1 MGPSLVPREAGTRAG
16 YNFAGG
22 NERATV
28 VRPAGNGVGAAR
40 EDRAC
45 PGRVAGRTRGAC
57 RSRGRGMFSH
67 DPATGE
73 FALALEGARAP
84 RRRNAR
90 ATRPTLTVSLGDA
103 FLLDSFLRPGGL
115 MAHTDACGHAEPDT
129 ALAPPA
135 PCVPAG
141 LANRRARGPVGARL
155 RGAPPPRGQDG
166 LPGSGEC
173 LADLGDEDAKR
184 RFVGDRLRLVGRRG
198 MAAADGGAGDLP
210 MDPAGLPNSCH
221 LPAAAVSD
229 HNGEAS
235 EEREAATSARP
246 GACGTTGHRGQSPER
261 GSVSSMPSCAIASP
275 TRSPRRIP
283 MSRAPID
290 KIRNSQFE
298 PVTKTIRTPP
308 EVTSLAQ
315 AASPRMAV
323 AHEHGRLPTR

>member
-1 MGPSLVPREAGTRAG
+1 MPWEGRGQDARGMPQPGARDVLPRPGHRRVRPGVGGRQGAQEAQRPRHAPDAHRVARRLVPA
-16 YNFAGG
+16 
-22 NERATV
+22 
-28 VRPAGNGVGAAR
+28 
-40 EDRAC
+40 
-45 PGRVAGRTRGAC
+45 PGRPDGP
-57 RSRGRGMFSH
+57 H
-67 DPATGE
+67 
-73 FALALEGARAP
+73 
-84 RRRNAR
+84 RRVQ
-90 ATRPTLTVSLGDA
+90 P
-103 FLLDSFLRPGGL
+103 
-115 MAHTDACGHAEPDT
+115 
-129 ALAPPA
+129 
-135 PCVPAG
+135 
-141 LANRRARGPVGARL
+141 RRARHGAGAAGALRARRPGQPPCAGTGGARL

-166 LPGSGEC
+166 LPGAGEC